1 MSQQE
6 GCSGLAGRFTKDQPL
21 KIGPTSANRSKWWTY
36 APIERKAERHK
47 RRVTSRPTAIFLG
60 NGRLQPNPSTT
71 ATTRSSFE
79 RRDNRVL
86 MKWKRPRFTISNDS
100 DFTPRLENVGPFSQI
115 FILPQTTL
123 FLRYVKLFSIRLSIC
138 LHALQLRD
146 DCSKRLMSFYSFHDE
161 EIFRCRFM
169 RSFINR

>member
-60 NGRLQPNPSTT
+60 NGRLQPNPPTTT

-123 FLRYVKLFSIRLSIC
+123 FFKVREALFNSAFDLLACVTVAWRL
-138 LHALQLRD
+138 
-146 DCSKRLMSFYSFHDE
+146 F
-161 EIFRCRFM
+161 
-169 RSFINR
+169 